1 MKNFEYA
8 KAKKEKK
15 KFKMPTVVIGEYEY
29 NIWAMLLFPLI
40 LISLL
45 VEKIDNWNYNRLKW
59 SEEKAKKVLDHWL
72 PYVLEYD
79 EDAYWYYTGWRHNGW
94 DIAKRAPIGLK
105 KWTKKFGYKLCGYL
119 ENGYEKDGFDRTIIE
134 EYWNEHWDEY
144 WIKFTPKA

>member
-15 KFKMPTVVIGEYEY
+15 KFKMPTVVIGKYEY

-45 VEKIDNWNYNRLKW
+45 VDKIKDWNYNRLEW
-59 SEEKAKKVLDHWL
+59 STEKATKVLDNWL

-79 EDAYWYYTGWRHNGW
+79 EGAYWYCTDWNTGSWN
-94 DIAKRAPIGLK
+94 IAKKVPIGLK
-105 KWTKKFGYKLCGYL
+105 QFTTKFTVKIFAYL
-119 ENGYEKDGFDRTIIE
+119 RNEYEKMGFEKTIE
-134 EYWNEHWDEY
+134 ENDYESL
-144 WIKFTPKA
+144 IKFTPKV